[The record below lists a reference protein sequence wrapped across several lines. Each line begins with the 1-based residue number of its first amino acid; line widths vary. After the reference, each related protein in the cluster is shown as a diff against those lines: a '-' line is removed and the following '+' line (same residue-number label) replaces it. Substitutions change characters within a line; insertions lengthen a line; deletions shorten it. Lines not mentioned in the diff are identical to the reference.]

1 MDLSFYTSWEENA
14 CYRLPWLNSG
24 CDALVQ
30 RTIGGGHDMEAAR
43 VSKSGIVTQHYGST
57 GDARLS
63 AITAINAVTAFLL
76 GKEIRYVNT
85 SSPGLALMRIIE
97 MLGNIRECELFQN
110 SAIRSILEDLA
121 GGGSK
126 PSSVVR
132 AELNKSLQGLTEFGK
147 PVTKDQIGM
156 RIDLL
161 LDQAVEAKVFRIG
174 LVFQCS
180 RCKRHNW
187 YAVTEFDEHYN
198 CKSCF
203 ARELTPRLD
212 STKWHYTSDGFFRSA
227 NKLDG
232 NITVLLAVNFFN
244 QMFEGHIFFAPSFE
258 YSFGG
263 KQNEMD
269 FALLSDGSHHSP
281 VDMIF
286 GESKSGKALTKEERE
301 KLKSFG
307 IKSSAYLCFCT
318 MADKFDETD
327 KAFFSELYETGVK
340 LILLTKE
347 YLEMGYFEALKFR
360 SDRSVARPQTLT
372 EWLMKAT
379 IMRTLGPE
387 FAKRH
392 YIWV

>member
-1 MDLSFYTSWEENA
+1 
-14 CYRLPWLNSG
+14 
-24 CDALVQ
+24 
-30 RTIGGGHDMEAAR
+30 
-43 VSKSGIVTQHYGST
+43 
-57 GDARLS
+57 
-63 AITAINAVTAFLL
+63 
-76 GKEIRYVNT
+76 
-85 SSPGLALMRIIE
+85 
-97 MLGNIRECELFQN
+97 
-110 SAIRSILEDLA
+110 
-121 GGGSK
+121 
-126 PSSVVR
+126 
-132 AELNKSLQGLTEFGK
+132 
-147 PVTKDQIGM
+147 
-156 RIDLL
+156 
-161 LDQAVEAKVFRIG
+161 
-174 LVFQCS
+174 
-180 RCKRHNW
+180 
-187 YAVTEFDEHYN
+187 
-198 CKSCF
+198 
-203 ARELTPRLD
+203 
-212 STKWHYTSDGFFRSA
+212 
-227 NKLDG
+227 
-232 NITVLLAVNFFN
+232 
-244 QMFEGHIFFAPSFE
+244 MFEGHIFFAPSFE